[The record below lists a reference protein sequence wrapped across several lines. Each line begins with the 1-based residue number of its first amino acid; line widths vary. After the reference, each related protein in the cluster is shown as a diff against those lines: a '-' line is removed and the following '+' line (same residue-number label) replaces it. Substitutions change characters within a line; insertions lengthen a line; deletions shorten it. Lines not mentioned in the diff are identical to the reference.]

1 MITDDDRCS
10 RNLPK
15 QGALSTF
22 YHWITLAVNLDL
34 FELRDV
40 GTWRKLWVWGTYG
53 TEVQVNVPLTGTIPP
68 DRGVGSRFL

>member
-15 QGALSTF
+15 QGGLSTF
-22 YHWITLAVNLDL
+22 YHRIILAVNLDL
-34 FELRDV
+34 FELRGV
-40 GTWRKLWVWGTYG
+40 GTWRRLWVWGTYG

-68 DRGVGSRFL
+68 DCGVGGRFL